1 MTLIDLFSMVV
12 VLGLGALIT
21 LLAVALGAYL
31 MFRGARS
38 VPGEKLFGGVPKGQV
53 FSITDPLE
61 AEPEPSEVEKQMLE
75 KTNSFLK
82 LFSGEG
88 K

>member
-1 MTLIDLFSMVV
+1 MIDLFSMIV
-12 VLGLGALIT
+12 VLGVGAFIA
-21 LLAVALGAYL
+21 LLAVTLGAYL
-31 MFRGARS
+31 MFRGTKS
-38 VPGEKLFGGVPKGQV
+38 TPGEKLFGGVPKGQV

-61 AEPEPSEVEKQMLE
+61 TEPEPSEAEKQMLE